1 MALKEQPRLCCML
14 GTAVSTRQ
22 YDRSLFFGIA
32 TSNIFWGKV
41 PGDSVQVIGM
51 PPVHPLGKRQS
62 QNYRKTQGPRHYIG
76 SHLTEPHQRHSVPT
90 IHSSRSSRE

>member
-14 GTAVSTRQ
+14 GTAVSARQ

-41 PGDSVQVIGM
+41 PGGSVQVIGM

-62 QNYRKTQGPRHYIG
+62 HRTIG
-76 SHLTEPHQRHSVPT
+76 KPKDPDTTLDL
-90 IHSSRSSRE
+90 I